1 MLSVFSELKNEYD
14 KKFIYI
20 FIYIIEGKIKIVN
33 DKKNSKKTPVLFRP
47 EFLKKTFSCLV
58 SLTFCYFLTETNV
71 KKPTFK
77 G

>member
-1 MLSVFSELKNEYD
+1 MFFQNRKMNTTKNLS
-14 KKFIYI
+14 IY
-20 FIYIIEGKIKIVN
+20 IEGKIKVVN
-33 DKKNSKKTPVLFRP
+33 DKKILFRR

-71 KKPTFK
+71 KKPTFN

>member
-1 MLSVFSELKNEYD
+1 M
-14 KKFIYI
+14 
-20 FIYIIEGKIKIVN
+20 N
-33 DKKNSKKTPVLFRP
+33 DKKNSKKTLVLFRR

-71 KKPTFK
+71 KKPTFN

>member
-1 MLSVFSELKNEYD
+1 MLSVFSESKNEYD
-14 KKFIYI
+14 KK

-33 DKKNSKKTPVLFRP
+33 DKKNSKKTPVLFRR

-58 SLTFCYFLTETNV
+58 YLTFCYFLTETNV